1 MWERVHFLLFLGVY
15 FGFFSGV
22 CEGVFLLG
30 EVDPSI
36 LPLLWLNFGSLL
48 ALYSLYTDWK
58 SREVTHVR

>member
-30 EVDPSI
+30 EVD
-36 LPLLWLNFGSLL
+36 LLFCLYFGSLL
-48 ALYSLYTDWK
+48 ALYWLSTGSILTVY
-58 SREVTHVR
+58 